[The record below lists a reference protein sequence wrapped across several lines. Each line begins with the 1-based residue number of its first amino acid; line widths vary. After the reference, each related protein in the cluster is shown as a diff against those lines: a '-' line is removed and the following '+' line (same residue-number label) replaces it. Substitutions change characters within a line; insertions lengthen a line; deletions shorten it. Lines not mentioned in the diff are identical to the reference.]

1 MYLLSDGKLENP
13 EESLLSELVN
23 PEESLLSDGK
33 LENPEESTQFR
44 GDLQLMTPKEDKEI
58 EDFIDKQNK
67 DTTEV
72 IELAQNLDDLKERLK
87 GFEADRKLKEKA
99 LAEVVQKKEIGVLAS
114 EDHAK
119 REAEENERKRKEED
133 ERKKIEEKL
142 RQENERKRREAELDE
157 EIERK
162 RKEAELKEEIER
174 KRREKELQEEQ
185 VRKEKELIESQQRE
199 KEIEEENNR
208 KLREQEVLDKKLK
221 EEEARKLME
230 QEAKDIEKRR
240 QLDFIERER
249 KENELLLSQAKEVQ
263 FPDVSDAHVQTIP
276 SNKEDT
282 MVQTIPFGSEH
293 TMVQTAPLSL
303 KQTQT
308 SFTSQEKQEEVQH
321 KPVQTEKEDE
331 PDKAHKYTEKKSKKS
346 PKTSKD
352 KAVSS
357 QKGVKTE
364 TTTTDAIKVETDVLK
379 QVPVITEIVDDTV
392 TLIVDTTV
400 SKSPEQ
406 IVGEKVQAEK
416 DPKTKKSLQRSDRV
430 QETYTLEKVTQAP
443 SVDDKSVEP
452 SEKVT
457 STPDTSH
464 TDETVPAKN
473 EANGVKVAAPKS
485 SKNKDVP
492 ASKEKDTPSKKK
504 SPKKQKS
511 DQSVSSDISVDSKG
525 KQKPHLLE
533 KVSKYFSKSSKKKS
547 KESPS
552 SSFEEYKSQD
562 LSISDSVQSKVPESD
577 TPIKSSD
584 LDLEQVSA
592 VEVALKVNVKDSD
605 EPQTPSTTE
614 EKVDIRTDS
623 TPSVEEKVTEKPVST
638 IKQTQT
644 SFSSQEQDE
653 LNKQNLQH
661 PGRTTTLPTQTS
673 ETPIDVS
680 DDTSSGKPQYNVE
693 AEVRLDKQTK
703 RPKKPTDKKK
713 DVTSSTVLESKPAA
727 EIGSSNVSS
736 TDDLTNTDELKINI
750 TAQIDTKDSEDS
762 KLQDSDVDRPEVQKT
777 SAKITKKIFGV
788 FKKQKDVPSEKSAKQ
803 KESSPTPTEKL
814 SESSPTKDTDGKKD
828 FHDVLQKGKKL
839 SKALLKKAVDP
850 RLHESPEE
858 QSYSVTTP
866 LTLDDGV
873 VQIEEVTADVPESSV
888 STVNIQTTP
897 GQDTFQQVS
906 TQVVTYPEKDFE
918 TTVRSI
924 KSGTTYQISEGVSRS
939 LVTKSVIQQTSTS
952 SSDFDDK
959 SKPIIEILPSETTY
973 QISDDGTTRSIITKS
988 VTQQTS
994 SDLDNT
1000 SKPISEMLP
1009 SESSYQISDDG
1020 TTKSIITK
1028 SVIQQT
1034 STSSSDLDN
1043 TSKPIIEMASI
1054 DLSDPLLT
1062 RVESVTSTQVHD
1074 PDVSSVNVQ
1083 STFETKSGVW
1093 VSKSSSTFTSRK
1105 VTKTVI
1111 KSSKTVNITQDD
1123 FNKPLED
1130 VAVRTSSITRV
1141 SGVRTVKIGERVI
1154 SVKSSKEST
1163 DSDNDG
1169 VTITEITSD
1178 SEDDPKP
1185 SLNLGESVIKQ
1196 TQTQDPHSRSDSSSQ
1211 VFTNIVRSERVI
1223 NFTSGSDEKP
1233 VQEKE
1238 PKDTVDNLE
1247 KVSQEGSN
1255 ETDKYK
1261 TMKDF
1266 LSYEKTN
1273 PSILEPKSV
1282 QTSFEE
1288 GSGSSIP
1295 VERVVNIDATVT
1307 IPKSAATTTSDDSI
1321 KSKSKKKDKRA
1332 KPNEPDEGN
1341 INATDNAHPI
1351 VQSPKSSS
1359 SEKPKAKRSETKLET
1374 TVAKNIPKTPVDIKS
1389 DKDIESVS
1397 VEASVQITDKDKGDK
1412 KTVGKNKKS
1421 KKVAFLDIKPDEEI
1435 KITSEVPTETYS
1447 ESPKESIVEV
1457 KLDLNVPDTSIST
1470 KSEET
1475 PTLDIKRE
1483 SVETVT
1489 VFEPKAVQTSFSE
1502 GSEDAPVDTS
1512 VPSVTVPQVLKTKPQ
1527 DKKSQVTDTK
1537 KPTKE
1542 SEDVSKPRSERKSQE
1557 KEKSPSDQE
1566 PKLPTSDVQVI
1577 KTFEEETRT
1586 FSPEDTIE
1594 IASVVVDTIIQ
1605 VSEDS
1610 LRADR
1615 KKKANKGKENGRDK
1629 VSKEDSFKTK
1639 LPEDSQ
1645 FSTLTKHDI
1654 DSIGVN
1660 VEIVTKV
1667 DPKPEGKSKDETDQS
1682 SGSKPRKSK
1691 SPEDRSGKKPET
1703 STPSVKTEIPPTPS
1717 VRSSKKTK
1725 KGGEEIPE
1733 SVKKSDV
1740 PTVKNISNVPQ
1751 TPHTK
1756 GEKEI
1761 SPENNKPDKT
1771 RAEKNKKTSKDI
1783 VQESKEEILPQEA
1796 IGTDRYKITNEF
1808 LNIEK
1813 VNRDYEPKEVQTSF
1827 SDEPSGIDEPSK
1839 KKVTI
1844 IDESEQ
1850 TQESKGPTAKD
1861 KKSKA
1866 DKKSKG
1872 EKEKTSKSS
1881 GEPVDQTD
1889 KFPSHKK
1896 SDTIK
1901 EKPKKPE
1908 EVSGDDKQLSKKEK
1922 SKSPEKSAE
1931 QTVKDA
1937 SQKKLDTH
1945 KEKPLKPKAID
1956 INEKQSHKV
1965 QKSKP
1970 SDDVH
1975 PVVATQ
1981 TSLPDYSE
1989 TIPDKSITTFTSEV
2003 VVTQNVKKRD
2013 DRQSPKNKK
2022 KKKSFLKIFFFAL
2035 RIEFVVVVC

>member
-988 VTQQTS
+988 V
-994 SDLDNT
+994 
-1000 SKPISEMLP
+1000 
-1009 SESSYQISDDG
+1009 
-1020 TTKSIITK
+1020 
-1028 SVIQQT
+1028 IQQT

-1074 PDVSSVNVQ
+1074 P
-1083 STFETKSGVW
+1083 
-1093 VSKSSSTFTSRK
+1093 
-1105 VTKTVI
+1105 
-1111 KSSKTVNITQDD
+1111 
-1123 FNKPLED
+1123 
-1130 VAVRTSSITRV
+1130 
-1141 SGVRTVKIGERVI
+1141 
-1154 SVKSSKEST
+1154 
-1163 DSDNDG
+1163 
-1169 VTITEITSD
+1169 
-1178 SEDDPKP
+1178 
-1185 SLNLGESVIKQ
+1185 
-1196 TQTQDPHSRSDSSSQ
+1196 
-1211 VFTNIVRSERVI
+1211 
-1223 NFTSGSDEKP
+1223 
-1233 VQEKE
+1233 
-1238 PKDTVDNLE
+1238 
-1247 KVSQEGSN
+1247 
-1255 ETDKYK
+1255 
-1261 TMKDF
+1261 
-1266 LSYEKTN
+1266 
-1273 PSILEPKSV
+1273 
-1282 QTSFEE
+1282 
-1288 GSGSSIP
+1288 
-1295 VERVVNIDATVT
+1295 
-1307 IPKSAATTTSDDSI
+1307 
-1321 KSKSKKKDKRA
+1321 
-1332 KPNEPDEGN
+1332 
-1341 INATDNAHPI
+1341 
-1351 VQSPKSSS
+1351 
-1359 SEKPKAKRSETKLET
+1359 
-1374 TVAKNIPKTPVDIKS
+1374 
-1389 DKDIESVS
+1389 VS

-1512 VPSVTVPQVLKTKPQ
+1512 VPSVTVPQLLKSKPQ

-1537 KPTKE
+1537 KPTKQ

>member
-1 MYLLSDGKLENP
+1 
-13 EESLLSELVN
+13 
-23 PEESLLSDGK
+23 
-33 LENPEESTQFR
+33 
-44 GDLQLMTPKEDKEI
+44 MTPKEDKEI

-485 SKNKDVP
+485 SK
-492 ASKEKDTPSKKK
+492 EKDTPSKKK

-803 KESSPTPTEKL
+803 KESSPTPTEKR

-888 STVNIQTTP
+888 STMNIQTTP

-973 QISDDGTTRSIITKS
+973 QISDDGTT
-988 VTQQTS
+988 
-994 SDLDNT
+994 
-1000 SKPISEMLP
+1000 
-1009 SESSYQISDDG
+1009 
-1020 TTKSIITK
+1020 KSIITK

-1034 STSSSDLDN
+1034 SSD
-1043 TSKPIIEMASI
+1043 
-1054 DLSDPLLT
+1054 
-1062 RVESVTSTQVHD
+1062 
-1074 PDVSSVNVQ
+1074 
-1083 STFETKSGVW
+1083 F
-1093 VSKSSSTFTSRK
+1093 
-1105 VTKTVI
+1105 
-1111 KSSKTVNITQDD
+1111 
-1123 FNKPLED
+1123 
-1130 VAVRTSSITRV
+1130 
-1141 SGVRTVKIGERVI
+1141 
-1154 SVKSSKEST
+1154 
-1163 DSDNDG
+1163 
-1169 VTITEITSD
+1169 
-1178 SEDDPKP
+1178 
-1185 SLNLGESVIKQ
+1185 
-1196 TQTQDPHSRSDSSSQ
+1196 
-1211 VFTNIVRSERVI
+1211 
-1223 NFTSGSDEKP
+1223 
-1233 VQEKE
+1233 
-1238 PKDTVDNLE
+1238 
-1247 KVSQEGSN
+1247 
-1255 ETDKYK
+1255 
-1261 TMKDF
+1261 
-1266 LSYEKTN
+1266 
-1273 PSILEPKSV
+1273 
-1282 QTSFEE
+1282 
-1288 GSGSSIP
+1288 
-1295 VERVVNIDATVT
+1295 
-1307 IPKSAATTTSDDSI
+1307 
-1321 KSKSKKKDKRA
+1321 
-1332 KPNEPDEGN
+1332 
-1341 INATDNAHPI
+1341 
-1351 VQSPKSSS
+1351 
-1359 SEKPKAKRSETKLET
+1359 
-1374 TVAKNIPKTPVDIKS
+1374 
-1389 DKDIESVS
+1389 
-1397 VEASVQITDKDKGDK
+1397 
-1412 KTVGKNKKS
+1412 
-1421 KKVAFLDIKPDEEI
+1421 
-1435 KITSEVPTETYS
+1435 
-1447 ESPKESIVEV
+1447 
-1457 KLDLNVPDTSIST
+1457 
-1470 KSEET
+1470 
-1475 PTLDIKRE
+1475 
-1483 SVETVT
+1483 
-1489 VFEPKAVQTSFSE
+1489 
-1502 GSEDAPVDTS
+1502 
-1512 VPSVTVPQVLKTKPQ
+1512 
-1527 DKKSQVTDTK
+1527 
-1537 KPTKE
+1537 
-1542 SEDVSKPRSERKSQE
+1542 
-1557 KEKSPSDQE
+1557 
-1566 PKLPTSDVQVI
+1566 
-1577 KTFEEETRT
+1577 
-1586 FSPEDTIE
+1586 
-1594 IASVVVDTIIQ
+1594 
-1605 VSEDS
+1605 
-1610 LRADR
+1610 
-1615 KKKANKGKENGRDK
+1615 
-1629 VSKEDSFKTK
+1629 
-1639 LPEDSQ
+1639 
-1645 FSTLTKHDI
+1645 
-1654 DSIGVN
+1654 
-1660 VEIVTKV
+1660 
-1667 DPKPEGKSKDETDQS
+1667 
-1682 SGSKPRKSK
+1682 
-1691 SPEDRSGKKPET
+1691 
-1703 STPSVKTEIPPTPS
+1703 
-1717 VRSSKKTK
+1717 
-1725 KGGEEIPE
+1725 
-1733 SVKKSDV
+1733 
-1740 PTVKNISNVPQ
+1740 
-1751 TPHTK
+1751 
-1756 GEKEI
+1756 
-1761 SPENNKPDKT
+1761 
-1771 RAEKNKKTSKDI
+1771 
-1783 VQESKEEILPQEA
+1783 
-1796 IGTDRYKITNEF
+1796 
-1808 LNIEK
+1808 
-1813 VNRDYEPKEVQTSF
+1813 
-1827 SDEPSGIDEPSK
+1827 
-1839 KKVTI
+1839 
-1844 IDESEQ
+1844 
-1850 TQESKGPTAKD
+1850 
-1861 KKSKA
+1861 
-1866 DKKSKG
+1866 
-1872 EKEKTSKSS
+1872 
-1881 GEPVDQTD
+1881 
-1889 KFPSHKK
+1889 
-1896 SDTIK
+1896 
-1901 EKPKKPE
+1901 
-1908 EVSGDDKQLSKKEK
+1908 DDK
-1922 SKSPEKSAE
+1922 
-1931 QTVKDA
+1931 
-1937 SQKKLDTH
+1937 
-1945 KEKPLKPKAID
+1945 
-1956 INEKQSHKV
+1956 
-1965 QKSKP
+1965 
-1970 SDDVH
+1970 
-1975 PVVATQ
+1975 
-1981 TSLPDYSE
+1981 
-1989 TIPDKSITTFTSEV
+1989 
-2003 VVTQNVKKRD
+2003 
-2013 DRQSPKNKK
+2013 
-2022 KKKSFLKIFFFAL
+2022 SFNLFLFLIYG
-2035 RIEFVVVVC
+2035 